1 MPCCFCWFFLRGVS
15 PGLGGFLSSPLGG
28 LMLWELLWA
37 LQGRFFPEGL
47 CLWLWS
53 WALHPG
59 SVQVRGRTPQPC
71 GAPSPPRSSLRAP
84 CFLSSSVVLE
94 SRFVSV
100 LASQCFCQS
109 KAALRHVWGPLPGSA
124 HPAPEGPP
132 PESLQPRARPAGPV
146 PAAQPA
152 QPPHGQPALTG
163 HLLGLRDM
171 PLSGILS
178 FSAFGG
184 CVYTF
189 FTAFCL

>member
-1 MPCCFCWFFLRGVS
+1 
-15 PGLGGFLSSPLGG
+15 
-28 LMLWELLWA
+28 MLLALLWA

-59 SVQVRGRTPQPC
+59 SVQVRGRSPQPC
-71 GAPSPPRSSLRAP
+71 GPRPLPAPSSGRPLLPFKQCCVRKH
-84 CFLSSSVVLE
+84 
-94 SRFVSV
+94 VSV
-100 LASQCFCQS
+100 LASQCFCKS

-132 PESLQPRARPAGPV
+132 PEPLQLRARPVGPV

-152 QPPHGQPALTG
+152 QPPRGQRALTG
-163 HLLGLRDM
+163 HLLGFRDM

-189 FTAFCL
+189 FTAFCLVC